1 MCGDDKDLGGIGASR
16 LAADRATRATPQAP
30 AGLGHSA
37 SIADADY
44 NDLDDEE
51 FDPEGPEFE
60 CAGYYPEPAGEFYC
74 PLWGT
79 EECDWECPHGGLAR

>member
-1 MCGDDKDLGGIGASR
+1 MTTPTCTSCGKPADMTFHGVCRACIIDDFD
-16 LAADRATRATPQAP
+16 
-30 AGLGHSA
+30 
-37 SIADADY
+37 
-44 NDLDDEE
+44 DDEE

-79 EECDWECPHGGLAR
+79 EECDWECPRS